1 MKIVGLLRVNPSV
14 QARKQKLT
22 GRGNSKNEGG
32 GGGGGGRGTND
43 LSKLDSKAKHP
54 AGKVV
59 PAQWVLGGRCRLV
72 SSFGVAERGALSVKC
87 DRKSCY

>member
-1 MKIVGLLRVNPSV
+1 VFKRANKNLPAEETARMK
-14 QARKQKLT
+14 
-22 GRGNSKNEGG
+22 GG

>member
-1 MKIVGLLRVNPSV
+1 MK
-14 QARKQKLT
+14 
-22 GRGNSKNEGG
+22 GRGE
-32 GGGGGGRGTND
+32 GGGGGRGTND

-59 PAQWVLGGRCRLV
+59 PAQWVLGGRYRRV
-72 SSFGVAERGALSVKC
+72 SSLDVAERGALSVKC